1 MGQTMSGFKSPAL
14 ARATSVRYAEPRP
27 VRPTGILHFTLAVT
41 DLERSR
47 RFYEEVVGCTFWRQN
62 DTTVFMRCGENYF
75 VLSRSNYHVAPN
87 RGRDTLIH
95 HAFFI
100 DAADFDAALAHVEAC
115 GVEVL
120 LYEDKGHRSFTGR
133 HAYFHDPDGNAI
145 EFIDFQGIGDI
156 GAPDYEGR
164 ERRRAKSHVP
174 ATRAAHASADGSGD
188 GSGEG

>member
-1 MGQTMSGFKSPAL
+1 MTESVAGFKSSAL
-14 ARATSVRYAEPRP
+14 AQASSTGFAQPRR
-27 VRPTGILHFTLAVT
+27 VEPTGILHFTLAVT

-62 DTTVFMRCGENYF
+62 DTTVFMRCGAHYF
-75 VLSRSNYHVAPN
+75 VLSRSRHHVPPN

-95 HAFFI
+95 HAFII
-100 DAADFDAALAHVEAC
+100 DGADFDAALAHVEAC

-145 EFIDFQGIGDI
+145 EFIDFQGIGDTS
-156 GAPDYEGR
+156 APDYQGR
-164 ERRRAKSHVP
+164 ERRRAKSHLAEKSAGE
-174 ATRAAHASADGSGD
+174 ATS
-188 GSGEG
+188 EG